1 MTVAVVFDSAGTL
14 LRSYRTARDV
24 VTGETLSDVETT
36 VLTCL
41 DRSRVL
47 VALNAH
53 SRDVIAAPPDQLLS
67 VYLCDRNVGF
77 GVSCL
82 RQVVPQEHL
91 ARILYEDETA
101 RVEDLQ
107 VCIRD
112 VWRTLKEESLV
123 VMDSGAI
130 LNLSRPGIEFTVTAG
145 GRPFAGAKE
154 TMADLH
160 AMGVATYIASGDR
173 AAKLEKIADHL
184 GIPRDQV
191 HGIATP
197 SIKAQIVADLKHCY
211 DTVVMVGDGI
221 NDLQAF
227 TKADVAILSEQQSRQ
242 KPKKLCDAAD
252 YIIGNVNEVVPIVR
266 DLCGD
271 GIVSI

>member
-24 VTGETLSDVETT
+24 VTGELLPDVETT

-47 VALNAH
+47 IALNAH
-53 SRDVIAAPPDQLLS
+53 SRDVIAASPDQLLS
-67 VYLCDRNVGF
+67 AYLCDRNVGF

-91 ARILYEDETA
+91 ARILYQDDTA
-101 RVEDLQ
+101 QVEDLQ
-107 VCIRD
+107 TCIRD
-112 VWRTLKEESLV
+112 VWRILKEESLV

-145 GRPFAGAKE
+145 GRPFEGAKE

-197 SIKAQIVADLKHCY
+197 SIKAQIVADLKACY

-227 TKADVAILSEQQSRQ
+227 EKADVAILSEQQSRQ

-252 YIIGNVNEVVPIVR
+252 FIIGNVSDVVPIVR

>member
-1 MTVAVVFDSAGTL
+1 MTIAVVFDSAGTL

-24 VTGETLSDVETT
+24 VTGDLLSDVETT

-41 DRSRVL
+41 DQSRVL
-47 VALNAH
+47 IALNAH

-67 VYLCDRNVGF
+67 TYLCDRDVGF

-91 ARILYEDETA
+91 ARILYQDDTA
-101 RVEDLQ
+101 LVEDLQ

-145 GRPFAGAKE
+145 GRPFEGAKE
-154 TMADLH
+154 AMADLH

-252 YIIGNVNEVVPIVR
+252 YIIGNVSDVVPIVR

>member
-1 MTVAVVFDSAGTL
+1 
-14 LRSYRTARDV
+14 
-24 VTGETLSDVETT
+24 

-47 VALNAH
+47 IALNAH

-67 VYLCDRNVGF
+67 SYLCDRNVGF

-82 RQVVPQEHL
+82 RQVVPQENL
-91 ARILYEDETA
+91 ARILYQDDTA
-101 RVEDLQ
+101 QVEDLQ

-130 LNLSRPGIEFTVTAG
+130 LNLSRSGIEFTVTAG
-145 GRPFAGAKE
+145 GRPFEGARE
-154 TMADLH
+154 AMADLH

-197 SIKAQIVADLKHCY
+197 SIKAQIVDDLKHCY

-227 TKADVAILSEQQSRQ
+227 TKADMAILSEQQSRQ

-252 YIIGNVNEVVPIVR
+252 YIIGNVSDVVPIVR

>member
-24 VTGETLSDVETT
+24 RTGEIHSDVETT

-41 DRSRVL
+41 DRARVL
-47 VALNAH
+47 IALNTH
-53 SRDVIAAPPDQLLS
+53 SRDVIGAQPDQLLS
-67 VYLCDRNVGF
+67 EYLCAQNIGF

-82 RQVVPQEHL
+82 RQVTPHEEL
-91 ARILYEDETA
+91 AKILYSDKNA
-101 RVEDLQ
+101 LISDLQ
-107 VCIRD
+107 SCIRD
-112 VWRTLKEESLV
+112 VWGTLKEESLV

-130 LNLSRPGIEFTVTAG
+130 LSLSLQGIEFTVTSG
-145 GRPFAGAKE
+145 GRPFEGAKE
-154 TMADLH
+154 AISDLH
-160 AMGVATYIASGDR
+160 AMGVATFLASGDR
-173 AAKLEKIADHL
+173 AAKLERIADHL

-197 SIKAQIVADLKHCY
+197 SIKAQIVDDLKNCY

-227 TKADVAILSEQQSRQ
+227 RKADVAILSEQQSKE
-242 KPKKLCDAAD
+242 KPLELCKAAH
-252 YIIGNVNEVVPIVR
+252 YIVGSVREVVPLIR
-266 DLCGD
+266 DLSGD
-271 GIVSI
+271 EIVPI

>member
-1 MTVAVVFDSAGTL
+1 MSIAVVFDSAGTL

-24 VTGETLSDVETT
+24 VTGELLSDVETT

-41 DRSRVL
+41 DSSRVL
-47 VALNAH
+47 IALNAH

-67 VYLCDRNVGF
+67 TYLCDREIGF

-91 ARILYEDETA
+91 ARILYQDETA

-107 VCIRD
+107 TCIRD

-145 GRPFAGAKE
+145 GRPFEGAKE
-154 TMADLH
+154 AMADLH

-197 SIKAQIVADLKHCY
+197 SIKAQIVDDLKHCY

-252 YIIGNVNEVVPIVR
+252 YIIGNVSDVVPIVR

>member
-24 VTGETLSDVETT
+24 VTGELLSDVETT

-47 VALNAH
+47 IALNAH
-53 SRDVIAAPPDQLLS
+53 SRDVIAASPDQLLS
-67 VYLCDRNVGF
+67 AYLCDRNIGF

-91 ARILYEDETA
+91 ARILYQDDTA
-101 RVEDLQ
+101 QVEDLQ
-107 VCIRD
+107 TCIRD
-112 VWRTLKEESLV
+112 VWTILKEESLV

-145 GRPFAGAKE
+145 GRPFEGAKE
-154 TMADLH
+154 AMADLH

-197 SIKAQIVADLKHCY
+197 SIKAQIVADLKQCY

-227 TKADVAILSEQQSRQ
+227 SKADIAILSEQQSRQ

-252 YIIGNVNEVVPIVR
+252 YIIGNVSDVVPIVR

-271 GIVSI
+271 EIVSI